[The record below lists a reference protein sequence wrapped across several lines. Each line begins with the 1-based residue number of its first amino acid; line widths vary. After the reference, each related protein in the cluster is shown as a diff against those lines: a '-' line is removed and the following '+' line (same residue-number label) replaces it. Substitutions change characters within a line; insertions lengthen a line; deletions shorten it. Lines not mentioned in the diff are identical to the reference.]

1 MLLEEESSQGNG
13 NRLPRETNSWKVSRC
28 GEVSSWGPLPTME
41 YVFWRSVIWGNC
53 LHGEPSPRYAPS
65 RIPPL
70 VFSRGDLALCSP
82 GGYYFKMWRNP
93 LSPSGRQST
102 PVVLEKAIVMEIP
115 RGNDVQNPHNI
126 QIQVTMNSTYLMASI
141 STLATIKAVGFHL
154 SKFCPSTS
162 ANMVN

>member
-1 MLLEEESSQGNG
+1 
-13 NRLPRETNSWKVSRC
+13 
-28 GEVSSWGPLPTME
+28 
-41 YVFWRSVIWGNC
+41 
-53 LHGEPSPRYAPS
+53 
-65 RIPPL
+65 
-70 VFSRGDLALCSP
+70 
-82 GGYYFKMWRNP
+82 
-93 LSPSGRQST
+93 
-102 PVVLEKAIVMEIP
+102 MEIP